1 MNIKELK
8 QMIKEQM
15 EKLNEDKEKS
25 VLLEYPTDK
34 KVENEKE

>member
-8 QMIKEQM
+8 QMIREQM
-15 EKLNEDKEKS
+15 EKLNENKEKF

>member
-1 MNIKELK
+1 MDIKELK

-15 EKLNEDKEKS
+15 EKLNEGKEKS

-34 KVENEKE
+34 KAENEKE